1 MERRWKRREEEEIS
15 LQPIWK
21 VPPPPGCEE
30 IGARW
35 AKEQELDSIKLPQ
48 LFTGYETE
56 VNVYF
61 N

>member
-1 MERRWKRREEEEIS
+1 MEEEGRGGNKLTANLEGS
-15 LQPIWK
+15 
-21 VPPPPGCEE
+21 PPPGCEE